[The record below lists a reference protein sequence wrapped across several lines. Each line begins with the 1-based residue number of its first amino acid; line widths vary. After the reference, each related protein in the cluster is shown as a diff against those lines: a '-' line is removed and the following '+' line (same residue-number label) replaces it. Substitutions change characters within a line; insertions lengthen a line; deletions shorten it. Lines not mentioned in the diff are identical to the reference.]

1 MGGAAGNLPLM
12 RVLQLIPSLV
22 VGGAES
28 MAARLAQQLA
38 SWGHDV
44 TVVSMHDPV
53 GSWIESELQTSPI
66 ALHFLGKRPG
76 VDLRMV
82 LRISRLL
89 ARVRPDVLHTHLH
102 VLTYAFPALAAWPR
116 CRVVHTVHTGA
127 DLEVTPLGRVVQ
139 HLAFRTRVL
148 PVAVGGDVAKSIRAV
163 YGIPPPRVIYNGIPV
178 SKYATAAGTPAARQE
193 IRASLGIGPG
203 SPVFVCVGRL
213 NPIKNHPALIRA
225 FASERI
231 AATGAHLL
239 IAGDGGH
246 RNELEA
252 QTRAAGLAERVHF
265 LGDRSDVPRVLAAAD
280 VFVLAST
287 REGNPL
293 AVMEAMAAGKAV
305 VATTVGSVPE
315 LVVPG
320 TGRLVPAGR
329 EEALEAAMY
338 DLASDLAM
346 VRTMGEAAARSA
358 AERFDASL
366 MAKAYE
372 QLYEEIT

>member
-1 MGGAAGNLPLM
+1 
-12 RVLQLIPSLV
+12 
-22 VGGAES
+22 
-28 MAARLAQQLA
+28 
-38 SWGHDV
+38 
-44 TVVSMHDPV
+44 
-53 GSWIESELQTSPI
+53 
-66 ALHFLGKRPG
+66 
-76 VDLRMV
+76 
-82 LRISRLL
+82 
-89 ARVRPDVLHTHLH
+89 
-102 VLTYAFPALAAWPR
+102 
-116 CRVVHTVHTGA
+116 
-127 DLEVTPLGRVVQ
+127 
-139 HLAFRTRVL
+139 
-148 PVAVGGDVAKSIRAV
+148 
-163 YGIPPPRVIYNGIPV
+163 
-178 SKYATAAGTPAARQE
+178 
-193 IRASLGIGPG
+193 
-203 SPVFVCVGRL
+203 
-213 NPIKNHPALIRA
+213 
-225 FASERI
+225 
-231 AATGAHLL
+231 
-239 IAGDGGH
+239 
-246 RNELEA
+246 
-252 QTRAAGLAERVHF
+252 VHF